1 MNQTS
6 INQTAQNQARARV
19 YRLLSDLFA
28 KEIDHQR
35 LQSLQSVEAQ
45 AFFDLLAG
53 EPRLTSEVNTIQAV
67 LAELGDEPS
76 LLNLAADYCGLF
88 LVGGKQSANPY
99 AGLYLTPEGDEEQA
113 LLFGPQHQEI
123 LALLEQSQLQVQ
135 SDFPEPA
142 DHISVILAYVAQQAT
157 GLDDKVQQRFIAK
170 YLDTWLAEFAK
181 RVSDR
186 DPGRFYQAL
195 ARLTQTWVSLDCE
208 ALCEHS

>member
-35 LQSLQSVEAQ
+35 LTCLQSSEAQ
-45 AFFDLLAG
+45 AFFDLLATDP
-53 EPRLTSEVNTIQAV
+53 ELAPEVNTLQEV
-67 LAELGDEPS
+67 LAGLNDEPA

-99 AGLYLTPEGDEEQA
+99 ASLYLTPKEDEEQP
-113 LLFGPQHQEI
+113 LLFGDQHQEMM
-123 LALLEQSQLQVQ
+123 ALLMQSQLQVQ

-142 DHISVILAYVAQQAT
+142 DHIAVILAYVAQQAT
-157 GLDDKVQQRFIAK
+157 RLGDKDQQAFIAQ
-170 YLDTWLAEFAK
+170 YLDAWLPEFAM

-186 DPGRFYQAL
+186 DSGRFYQAL
-195 ARLTQTWVSLDCE
+195 ARLTQTWVRQDCE
-208 ALCEHS
+208 VLSA

>member
-1 MNQTS
+1 MNKPSLYQTP
-6 INQTAQNQARARV
+6 ANQARARV
-19 YRLLSDLFA
+19 YRLLSDLFT

-35 LQSLQSVEAQ
+35 LQSLQSAEAQ

-53 EPRLTSEVNTIQAV
+53 EPKLTSEVNTIQAV
-67 LAELGDEPS
+67 LAELGDEPA

-99 AGLYLTPEGDEEQA
+99 AGLYLTPEGDEEQP
-113 LLFGPQHQEI
+113 LLFGPQHQEM
-123 LALLEQSQLQVQ
+123 LAQLKQSKLGVQ

-157 GLDDKVQQRFIAK
+157 SLEDKAQQAFIAK
-170 YLDTWLAEFAK
+170 YLDAWLAEFAK

-195 ARLTQTWVSLDCE
+195 ARFTQTWVSLDCE
-208 ALCEHS
+208 ALGQ